1 MNLSFAFLF
10 LPRILCFRMFRV
22 LAALL
27 LASALVP
34 AQAACLST
42 RESKPQDWYAW
53 SNVLVAADVTGVTQ
67 RGRHDVLT
75 LKVIETFKG
84 PALLDTVTLEVP
96 SNLWEAC
103 KLERPA
109 VGARVLGAMN
119 ATNDANVVPLVVTY
133 ADELRALRP
142 APIAKAGD
150 AEPAGAPAT
159 AAKESSPAVAMRCV
173 EAPAYGAS
181 VKVETC
187 EQVAGALF
195 LRGEVLR
202 AVQENS
208 AAEVAGLPV
217 PESGKRFLFFKAN
230 GQCEDYKTRNPT
242 LTGRLSHPCCDAK
255 HPYCARKTDFLID
268 EGPGATTPLR

>member
-22 LAALL
+22 LAAFL
-27 LASALVP
+27 LAAALVP

-109 VGARVLGAMN
+109 IGARVLGAMN
-119 ATNDANVVPLVVTY
+119 ANNDANVVPLGESY
-133 ADELRALRP
+133 AGELRALRP

-150 AEPAGAPAT
+150 AAPTPAPAT
-159 AAKESSPAVAMRCV
+159 AATESAPGVAMRCV
-173 EAPAYGAS
+173 EAPVYGAS
-181 VKVETC
+181 VKVEAC
-187 EQVAGALF
+187 EQAGAGLF
-195 LRGEVLR
+195 LRGELVR
-202 AVQENS
+202 AAQENS
-208 AAEVAGLPV
+208 ADRVAGLPI
-217 PESGKRFLFFKAN
+217 PESGRKYSFFKSN
-230 GQCEDYKTRNPT
+230 GQCQDYGGKNPT
-242 LTGRLSHPCCDAK
+242 LTARLSHPCCDAK
-255 HPYCARKTDFLID
+255 QPYCTRKTDFLID
-268 EGPGATTPLR
+268 EGPGAASPLR

>member
-1 MNLSFAFLF
+1 
-10 LPRILCFRMFRV
+10 MFRV
-22 LAALL
+22 LT
-27 LASALVP
+27 ALVLACALAP

-53 SNVLVAADVTGVTQ
+53 ANVLVAADVTGVTQ

-75 LKVIETFKG
+75 LRVVETFKG
-84 PALLDTVTLEVP
+84 PPLLETVTLEVP
-96 SNLWEAC
+96 ANLWEAC

-119 ATNDANVVPLVVTY
+119 ANNDANVVSLGESY
-133 ADELRALRP
+133 AADLRALRL

-150 AEPAGAPAT
+150 AEPSIEKPAP
-159 AAKESSPAVAMRCV
+159 PMRCV
-173 EAPAYGAS
+173 ESPAYGAS
-181 VKVETC
+181 VKVESC
-187 EQVAGALF
+187 EQVASALF

-202 AVQENS
+202 AVQENF

-230 GQCEDYKTRNPT
+230 GQCQDYSSKNAT
-242 LTGRLSHPCCDAK
+242 LTARLSHPCCDAK

-268 EGPGATTPLR
+268 EGPGSASPLR

>member
-1 MNLSFAFLF
+1 
-10 LPRILCFRMFRV
+10 MFRV
-22 LAALL
+22 LAALF
-27 LASALVP
+27 LAGAVLP

-53 SNVLVAADVTGVTQ
+53 SNVLVAADVTGVAQ

-75 LKVIETFKG
+75 LRVVETFKG

-96 SNLWEAC
+96 ANLWEAC

-119 ATNDANVVPLVVTY
+119 ANNDANVVPLGTAY
-133 ADELRALRP
+133 ADELRTLRP

-150 AEPAGAPAT
+150 VEAAPAV
-159 AAKESSPAVAMRCV
+159 AAAASAPEVAMRCV
-173 EAPAYGAS
+173 ESPAYGAS
-181 VKVETC
+181 VKVESC

-230 GQCEDYKTRNPT
+230 GQCQDYSTKNPT
-242 LTGRLSHPCCDAK
+242 LTARLSHPCCDAK
-255 HPYCARKTDFLID
+255 HPYCTRKADFLID
-268 EGPGATTPLR
+268 EGPSATAPLR

>member
-1 MNLSFAFLF
+1 
-10 LPRILCFRMFRV
+10 MFRV
-22 LAALL
+22 LTALL
-27 LASALVP
+27 LAGAFLP

-42 RESKPQDWYAW
+42 RESKPADWYAW
-53 SNVLVAADVTGVTQ
+53 AKVLVAAEVTGVTQ
-67 RGRHDVLT
+67 SGRHDALT
-75 LKVIETFKG
+75 LRVLETFKG
-84 PALLDTVTLEVP
+84 PPLLETVTLEVP

-119 ATNDANVVPLVVTY
+119 ANNDANVVPLNTGY
-133 ADELRALRP
+133 AEELRALRP

-150 AEPAGAPAT
+150 PEPAAAPA
-159 AAKESSPAVAMRCV
+159 AAAESAPGVAMRCV
-173 EAPAYGAS
+173 ESPAYGAS
-181 VKVETC
+181 VRVESC

-217 PESGKRFLFFKAN
+217 PQSGKRFLFFKAN
-230 GQCEDYKTRNPT
+230 GQCQDYTSKNPT
-242 LTGRLSHPCCDAK
+242 LTARLSHPCCDAK
-255 HPYCARKTDFLID
+255 QPYCARKTDFLID